1 MTNPVC
7 AIVGAGEGLG
17 AALSARFARGGFDIA
32 LVSRSTFQ
40 REAAAKEAREWNYTM
55 RDDCK

>member
-17 AALSARFARGGFDIA
+17 AALAARFARGGFDIA
-32 LVSRSTFQ
+32 LVSRSAMQ
-40 REAAAKEAREWNYTM
+40 REAAAKAAMKAN
-55 RDDCK
+55 